1 MFLLIGA
8 SCLGMGKWID
18 GEGDNIHVELHRD
31 CRFLIILASILNKI
45 LDEFKHIVENMGSII
60 LSVNVIAQHHFVSP
74 QKPTLIN

>member
-31 CRFLIILASILNKI
+31 CRFLIILLANILKQI
-45 LDEFKHIVENMGSII
+45 LDEFKHIVKNIGSII
-60 LSVNVIAQHHFVSP
+60 SLS
-74 QKPTLIN
+74 